1 MRERERDILKTKFE
15 SRRTGEV
22 DTNNLHRD
30 KGNVEEADFWYDFVV
45 NDLSL
50 FPLFSDRN
58 MQLQHF
64 HTTPP
69 IAKEGGS
76 TTPKAN

>member
-1 MRERERDILKTKFE
+1 MRERDILKTKFE
-15 SRRTGEV
+15 LRTGEV
-22 DTNNLHRD
+22 DTNNLDRD
-30 KGNVEEADFWYDFVV
+30 KGNVEEADFWYDFVL

-50 FPLFSDRN
+50 LPIFFDRN

-64 HTTPP
+64 HTIPP
-69 IAKEGGS
+69 MAKEGGS